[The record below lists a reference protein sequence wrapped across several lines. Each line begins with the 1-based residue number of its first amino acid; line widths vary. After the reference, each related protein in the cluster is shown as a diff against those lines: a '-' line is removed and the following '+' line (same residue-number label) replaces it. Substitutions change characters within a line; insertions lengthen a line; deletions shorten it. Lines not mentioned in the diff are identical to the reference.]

1 MFLDRTS
8 TTSQISGQ
16 PPPIRLVLPATSAN
30 LGPGFD
36 AVGLALA
43 LTLTIDAEGLGDI
56 RKRYERLCVHG
67 GTCMDGQY

>member
-8 TTSQISGQ
+8 TTSQASGQ
-16 PPPIRLVLPATSAN
+16 PAPIRLVLPATSAN

-43 LTLTIDAEGLGDI
+43 LTLTIDAEVNSAPSAPPLVIEATG
-56 RKRYERLCVHG
+56 RNAEA
-67 GTCMDGQY
+67 Q